1 MTTANTPRANDQFEH
16 SLLSS
21 WLDQADVGLCVL
33 DDTARVV
40 TLNAA
45 SARLLGIDPLNAL
58 NMPVTRVMEKMDASA
73 SDLQWLGNPGTEGE
87 RTLRRVGG
95 DTASTPDPG
104 ESSTVHLLLKTR
116 NVKNPAG
123 DRFKVVA
130 ITDITATLQAQQ
142 ALAFMKRQW
151 EALNAGEVISDAR
164 ATDMPII
171 YVNPIFERMSGYT
184 AEEIMGRNCRFLQGN
199 DNKQPALDSI
209 RHAIRN
215 QTNGHAVLRNY
226 RKDGSMFLNE
236 LFISPVKDAAG
247 VVTHFVGVQHPRGN
261 AAVLEAG
268 AIEAAVLE
276 AKP

>member
-58 NMPVTRVMEKMDASA
+58 NMPVTRVMEKMDANA

-151 EALNAGEVISDAR
+151 EALNAGVVISDAR